1 MRGGARALFVSALA
15 FTAACDDSTDPNA
28 NNITY
33 TATLTGAAEKPN
45 AVTTS
50 GTGTWTGSYNP
61 STGILSYT
69 LSFSGLGT
77 NATLAHIH
85 GPATVDQ
92 FAGVIVNLDQAAQ
105 ARTITLGATSGTG
118 TGTVNLNA
126 GATWPSAGATITGVQ
141 LKDLMDQGM
150 TYVNIH
156 TTANGGGEIRGQITK
171 Q

>member
-1 MRGGARALFVSALA
+1 MRGGALALFASAMALI
-15 FTAACDDSTDPNA
+15 AACDDSTDPNA

-118 TGTVNLNA
+118 TGTVNLNV
-126 GATWPSAGATITGVQ
+126 GATWPSAGATITGAQ

>member
-1 MRGGARALFVSALA
+1 MRGGTRALFVSALA

-50 GTGTWTGSYNP
+50 GTGTWTGTYNP

-69 LSFSGLGT
+69 LSYSGMT
-77 NATLAHIH
+77 ANTISAHIH

-92 FAGVIVNLDQAAQ
+92 SVGVIVNLDQPAQ
-105 ARTITLGATSGTG
+105 ARTITIGATSGTG
-118 TGTVNLNA
+118 TGTVNLNVGSTYTA
-126 GATWPSAGATITGVQ
+126 AGATITGAQ
-141 LKDLMDQGM
+141 LKDLLDQGM

-156 TTANGGGEIRGQITK
+156 TSANTGGEIRGQITK

>member
-1 MRGGARALFVSALA
+1 MRGGALA
-15 FTAACDDSTDPNA
+15 VLAITAAVAAACDDSTDPDNT
-28 NNITY
+28 ITY

-50 GTGTWTGSYNP
+50 GTGTWTGTYNP
-61 STGILSYT
+61 TTGILSYN

-156 TTANGGGEIRGQITK
+156 TTANGGGEIRGQITR

>member
-1 MRGGARALFVSALA
+1 MRVRTLALLA
-15 FTAACDDSTDPNA
+15 ITATVATSCDDSTDPA
-28 NNITY
+28 ATITY

-45 AVTTS
+45 AVTTT
-50 GTGTWTGSYNP
+50 GTGTWTGTYDP

-69 LSFSGLGT
+69 VSYSGMTANT
-77 NATLAHIH
+77 NLAHIH

-118 TGTVNLNA
+118 TGTVNLNV

-141 LKDLMDQGM
+141 LKELMDNGM

-156 TTANGGGEIRGQITK
+156 TTANPGGEIRGQITR

>member
-1 MRGGARALFVSALA
+1 MRGGALVVLA
-15 FTAACDDSTDPNA
+15 ITAAVAVACDDSTDPDNT
-28 NNITY
+28 ITY

-50 GTGTWTGSYNP
+50 GTGTWTGTYNP

-69 LSFSGLGT
+69 LSYSGMSANT
-77 NATLAHIH
+77 NLAHIH

-118 TGTVNLNA
+118 TGTVNLNV
-126 GATWPSAGATITGVQ
+126 GATWPSAGATITGAQ